1 MNRGNQGFVLI
12 TGVIFLAVM
21 ALLALATLATSRLQ
35 VQMANNH
42 RQRLRAQAAAAIA
55 LREGEHQLARLPTCP
70 LPGRS
75 YDLRGRAAGDA
86 TGEASKWWLW
96 REGQPIAGTGG
107 FRDPGVWAD
116 DPAVT
121 DPVSNQASRGLP
133 GVSKRPRMYIEQL
146 RAFRPRDLNPDTR
159 ARAQGAGLYRI
170 TARASG
176 GSPGAMVIVQVL
188 YRKRF

>member
-70 LPGRS
+70 LPG
-75 YDLRGRAAGDA
+75 
-86 TGEASKWWLW
+86 
-96 REGQPIAGTGG
+96 
-107 FRDPGVWAD
+107 
-116 DPAVT
+116 
-121 DPVSNQASRGLP
+121 
-133 GVSKRPRMYIEQL
+133 
-146 RAFRPRDLNPDTR
+146 
-159 ARAQGAGLYRI
+159 
-170 TARASG
+170 
-176 GSPGAMVIVQVL
+176 
-188 YRKRF
+188 

>member
-1 MNRGNQGFVLI
+1 MRLAGARACAGIERAHVVARRVGARGFELE
-12 TGVIFLAVM
+12 
-21 ALLALATLATSRLQ
+21 
-35 VQMANNH
+35 
-42 RQRLRAQAAAAIA
+42 AAAARA
-55 LREGEHQLARLPTCP
+55 
-70 LPGRS
+70 
-75 YDLRGRAAGDA
+75 GRAAGDA